1 MLAAVSIPTLQKC
14 IDLLGESEGPVFHKL
29 LNKSDFRSAPTLL
42 DQINFIKEH
51 KKDITVHLTIKFLGI
66 HSKAYY
72 KAIQNLTPVVT
83 LFGNPPSRMLLKIED
98 ELILIHEYLC
108 LTQDDCIVDTIHHP
122 PPAELWICQDTFF
135 TMDAKNGLVYHGTH
149 IPEHLM

>member
-29 LNKSDFRSAPTLL
+29 LTKSDFHSAPTLL

-98 ELILIHEYLC
+98 ELIL
-108 LTQDDCIVDTIHHP
+108 VDIIYRHQLSN
-122 PPAELWICQDTFF
+122 ECMSGKIRRF
-135 TMDAKNGLVYHGTH
+135 TNIFA
-149 IPEHLM
+149 